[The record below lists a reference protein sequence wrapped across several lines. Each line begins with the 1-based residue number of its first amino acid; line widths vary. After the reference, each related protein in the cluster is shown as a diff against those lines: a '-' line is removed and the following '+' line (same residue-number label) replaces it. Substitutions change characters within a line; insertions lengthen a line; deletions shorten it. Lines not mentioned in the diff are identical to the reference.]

1 MSKRILWKDAWQA
14 ISRSLGRF
22 IAIFLL
28 MAVSAFALIG
38 LKITGPDMRQTA
50 NTFFAQH
57 HLADTTITSNYGLDS
72 RDRQIIRQQKSV
84 KQVDFGYLQDST
96 IDQTKRALRI
106 FSQTNGV
113 SSWQT
118 VSGHLPRHDNEI
130 AVSYLLK
137 GKYHIGQ
144 WITLKQAGSLKH
156 RQFKIVGFVR
166 SSEYLDRSDIG
177 QTTVGTGQLSGVAV
191 VKKTAFKTGTAYAIA
206 RITYNQTAKMNPY
219 SARYT
224 NYVEKQQQQLKKAL
238 NRHGKTKQQKLERQ
252 LKAAQQQLTQ
262 ATQQAALLQQK
273 NAGAG
278 NAVLIQQAAALKN
291 SRLSSSS
298 WARQPIR

>member
-130 AVSYLLK
+130 GVSYLLK

>member
-1 MSKRILWKDAWQA
+1 
-14 ISRSLGRF
+14 
-22 IAIFLL
+22 
-28 MAVSAFALIG
+28 
-38 LKITGPDMRQTA
+38 MRQTA
-50 NTFFAQH
+50 TSFFAQH

-96 IDQTKRALRI
+96 IDQTKQALRI

-113 SSWQT
+113 SSWQM

-137 GKYHIGQ
+137 GKYHLGQ
-144 WITLKQAGSLKH
+144 WITLKQAGSLKY

-278 NAVLIQQAAALKN
+278 NAVLIQQAAALKKTAGQAQAAGFAN
-291 SRLSSSS
+291 LY
-298 WARQPIR
+298 AE

>member
-1 MSKRILWKDAWQA
+1 
-14 ISRSLGRF
+14 
-22 IAIFLL
+22 
-28 MAVSAFALIG
+28 
-38 LKITGPDMRQTA
+38 MRQTA

-224 NYVEKQQQQLKKAL
+224 NYIEKQQQLKKAL

>member
-1 MSKRILWKDAWQA
+1 
-14 ISRSLGRF
+14 
-22 IAIFLL
+22 
-28 MAVSAFALIG
+28 
-38 LKITGPDMRQTA
+38 MRQTA
-50 NTFFAQH
+50 TSFFAQH
-57 HLADTTITSNYGLDS
+57 HLTDTTITSNYGLDS

-96 IDQTKRALRI
+96 IDQTKQALRI

-113 SSWQT
+113 SSWQM

-137 GKYHIGQ
+137 GKYHLGQ
-144 WITLKQAGSLKH
+144 WITLKQAGSLKY

-252 LKAAQQQLTQ
+252 LKAAQQQLAQ

-273 NAGAG
+273 NAGG
-278 NAVLIQQAAALKN
+278 QAMRFSFSRLLRLKN
-291 SRLSSSS
+291 SRPSSSS
-298 WARQPIR
+298 WVRQPIR

>member
-1 MSKRILWKDAWQA
+1 MVGENFESANFMERCLAGYFPLAGPVYRDL
-14 ISRSLGRF
+14 SLNGRQRVY
-22 IAIFLL
+22 LDW
-28 MAVSAFALIG
+28 
-38 LKITGPDMRQTA
+38 LKNYGTGYAADGNQLFT
-50 NTFFAQH
+50 QH

-72 RDRQIIRQQKSV
+72 RDRQTIRQQKSV

-96 IDQTKRALRI
+96 IDQTNRALRI

-113 SSWQT
+113 SSWQM
-118 VSGHLPRHDNEI
+118 VSGHLPRHDDEI

-191 VKKTAFKTGTAYAIA
+191 VKKSAFKTGTAYAIA
-206 RITYNQTAKMNPY
+206 RVTYNQTAKMNPY
-219 SARYT
+219 SSRYT
-224 NYVEKQQQQLKKAL
+224 NYVEKQQQQL
-238 NRHGKTKQQKLERQ
+238 
-252 LKAAQQQLTQ
+252 
-262 ATQQAALLQQK
+262 
-273 NAGAG
+273 
-278 NAVLIQQAAALKN
+278 
-291 SRLSSSS
+291 
-298 WARQPIR
+298 

>member
-1 MSKRILWKDAWQA
+1 
-14 ISRSLGRF
+14 
-22 IAIFLL
+22 
-28 MAVSAFALIG
+28 
-38 LKITGPDMRQTA
+38 MRQTA
-50 NTFFAQH
+50 TSFFTQH

-72 RDRQIIRQQKSV
+72 RDRQLIRQQKSV

-191 VKKTAFKTGTAYAIA
+191 VKKSAFETGTAYAIA
-206 RITYNQTAKMNPY
+206 RITYNQTAKKMNPY
-219 SARYT
+219 STRYT

-252 LKAAQQQLTQ
+252 LKAAQQQLVQ

-278 NAVLIQQAAALKN
+278 NAVLIQQAAALKKQQAK
-291 SRLSSSS
+291 LK
-298 WARQPIR
+298 

>member
-106 FSQTNGV
+106 FHKPMAS
-113 SSWQT
+113 
-118 VSGHLPRHDNEI
+118 
-130 AVSYLLK
+130 
-137 GKYHIGQ
+137 
-144 WITLKQAGSLKH
+144 QAG
-156 RQFKIVGFVR
+156 RR
-166 SSEYLDRSDIG
+166 SVDIYRG
-177 QTTVGTGQLSGVAV
+177 MIMRLPSA
-191 VKKTAFKTGTAYAIA
+191 
-206 RITYNQTAKMNPY
+206 TY
-219 SARYT
+219 
-224 NYVEKQQQQLKKAL
+224 
-238 NRHGKTKQQKLERQ
+238 
-252 LKAAQQQLTQ
+252 
-262 ATQQAALLQQK
+262 
-273 NAGAG
+273 
-278 NAVLIQQAAALKN
+278 
-291 SRLSSSS
+291 
-298 WARQPIR
+298 

>member
-50 NTFFAQH
+50 TSFFTQH

-144 WITLKQAGSLKH
+144 
-156 RQFKIVGFVR
+156 
-166 SSEYLDRSDIG
+166 
-177 QTTVGTGQLSGVAV
+177 
-191 VKKTAFKTGTAYAIA
+191 
-206 RITYNQTAKMNPY
+206 
-219 SARYT
+219 
-224 NYVEKQQQQLKKAL
+224 
-238 NRHGKTKQQKLERQ
+238 
-252 LKAAQQQLTQ
+252 
-262 ATQQAALLQQK
+262 
-273 NAGAG
+273 
-278 NAVLIQQAAALKN
+278 
-291 SRLSSSS
+291 
-298 WARQPIR
+298 